1 MAEQER
7 PPAYLREHQLQGE
20 SLLFALGA
28 EDGELRAR
36 AVTASDGRAAKTLV
50 KEGPLRITLVAL
62 RKGTTIQQH
71 DVAGP
76 VSIQCIRGSLRITTP
91 SGDIDLTQD
100 NLLSL
105 GAGVTHTVNALDDC
119 SMLITFAMT

>member
-7 PPAYLREHQLQGE
+7 TPAYLREHQLQGE

-36 AVTASDGRAAKTLV
+36 AATASDGRAAKTLV

-71 DVAGP
+71 DVASP